1 MWTTHTV
8 FSDDLKETEICDF
21 IDWEMFREKSFLI
34 TGATGLIGQNLVGIL
49 AYMSVRK
56 SLDLKIT
63 ALVRSL
69 EKAERSF
76 QELQREFPGL
86 ILAEGTVEDLPDLP
100 RHVDYIVHGASI
112 TSSKAFISQP
122 VELIRTAARGTD
134 NMLQYARRAGIEKM
148 VFLSSMEVY
157 GYPKRGHRVQENEI
171 GALPSTVV
179 RNSYPLSKQICES
192 MCCAYTSEYQV
203 PVLIARLTQTFG
215 PGVRYDDGRVF
226 AEFARCVIE
235 KRDIMLKTKGE
246 TERSY
251 LYTADAVTAI
261 LVLLQKGKSG
271 EAYNVANDS
280 TYCSIAEM
288 AGMYAEIG
296 GISLRFV
303 PENTE
308 KMGYANTLFMDLDTD
323 KLRQLKWKP
332 QKDLKNMIRCLVQ
345 SMMM

>member
-1 MWTTHTV
+1 
-8 FSDDLKETEICDF
+8 
-21 IDWEMFREKSFLI
+21 
-34 TGATGLIGQNLVGIL
+34 
-49 AYMSVRK
+49 
-56 SLDLKIT
+56 
-63 ALVRSL
+63 
-69 EKAERSF
+69 
-76 QELQREFPGL
+76 
-86 ILAEGTVEDLPDLP
+86 
-100 RHVDYIVHGASI
+100 
-112 TSSKAFISQP
+112 
-122 VELIRTAARGTD
+122 
-134 NMLQYARRAGIEKM
+134 
-148 VFLSSMEVY
+148 
-157 GYPKRGHRVQENEI
+157 
-171 GALPSTVV
+171 
-179 RNSYPLSKQICES
+179 
-192 MCCAYTSEYQV
+192 
-203 PVLIARLTQTFG
+203 
-215 PGVRYDDGRVF
+215 
-226 AEFARCVIE
+226 
-235 KRDIMLKTKGE
+235 MLKTKGE